1 MPAPVSLGVRALTF
15 LLPGAATPI
24 TRDGAQRAAEIELR
38 SRIYGRFQPSWQSRV
53 YDWATEHLG
62 RLLDRVAGAT
72 PGGLPGAMVLLL
84 VLVGA
89 VVAVRLRIGPLA
101 RADRLTDAR
110 VDAATRTAADY
121 RAEAER
127 FAAQRDWAEALRA
140 RFRAIVRGLE
150 ERGAI
155 DPRPGRTADEVARDA
170 GAVLPELAAELRDA
184 ANLFDA
190 VWYGGRRAQAADD
203 ARVRAVDD
211 RVRGARLSFATLGR

>member
-1 MPAPVSLGVRALTF
+1 MPARVPLGVSGLTN

-24 TRDGAQRAAEIELR
+24 TRDGAQRSARLELR
-38 SRIYGRFQPSWQSRV
+38 SRIYRRFQPSWQSRV
-53 YDWATEHLG
+53 YEWLTEHIS

-72 PGGLPGAMVLLL
+72 PGGLPGAAVLLL
-84 VLVGA
+84 VLVAA

-101 RADRLTDAR
+101 RADRLTDVR

-121 RAEAER
+121 RAEADR

-170 GAVLPELAAELRDA
+170 GAVLPELAADLLEA
-184 ANLFDA
+184 ATLFDA

-203 ARVRAVDD
+203 ARVRAVDE
-211 RVRGARLSFATLGR
+211 RVRDARLSLATVAR